1 MNNSEFI
8 TGFVAAKITVMTV
21 LATILGYVT
30 RFLGG
35 FDSILITLIT
45 LIVIDYVTGVVAAVY
60 EKKLSSAIGYRGI
73 IKKVIMLLVVGLSVA
88 LQRVMPE
95 ALPLREITILFFIA
109 NEGLSVLE
117 NAAKVIP
124 LPQKLKS
131 VLLQLKDKTEDTKDS
146 EDDNKD

>member
-1 MNNSEFI
+1 MNNSEFVSGI
-8 TGFVAAKITVMTV
+8 VAAKITVMTV
-21 LATILGYVT
+21 LATVFGYVT
-30 RFLGG
+30 RFFGG

-60 EKKLSSAIGYRGI
+60 EKKLSSSIGYRGI

-131 VLLQLKDKTEDTKDS
+131 VLLQLKDKSDDKD
-146 EDDNKD
+146 ENDDNKTE